1 MHQQECSA
9 GSFLFAKLRVFI
21 VDTLSMDTERFGG
34 IARLY
39 GQQGLQRLQQAHVAV
54 IGIGGVGSWAAEAL
68 ARSGVGQ
75 ITLIDLDDIC
85 VTNTNRQAH
94 TLSSTIGELKVD
106 AMAERLRAINPACQV
121 EAVADFITEDNLA
134 ELLHDGVHFVV
145 DCIDSLQP
153 KAALIA
159 WCKRNKLPLITTG
172 GAGGQIDPTQIQV
185 ADLNKTFHDP
195 LAARLRSRLKKHYGF
210 TRTPKKNFGVPCVFS
225 TEQLRYPTPDGQV
238 CQEKGFVGEGVK
250 LDCAGGFG
258 AAMTVT
264 TTFGLVAAS
273 RALDAI
279 VSGKAGPKTPLSE

>member
-1 MHQQECSA
+1 
-9 GSFLFAKLRVFI
+9 
-21 VDTLSMDTERFGG
+21 MDTQRFGG

-39 GQQGLQRLQQAHVAV
+39 GEQGLQRLQQAHVAV

-68 ARSGVGQ
+68 VRSGVGEL
-75 ITLIDLDDIC
+75 TLIDLDDIC
-85 VTNTNRQAH
+85 VTNTNRQVH
-94 TLSSTIGELKVD
+94 TLSDTIGQLKVD
-106 AMAERLRAINPACQV
+106 AMAARLLAINPQCKVHA
-121 EAVADFITEDNLA
+121 EPDFIAEDNLA
-134 ELLHDGVHFVV
+134 ELLHDGLDHVV
-145 DCIDSLQP
+145 DCIDSLVP

-159 WCKRNKLPLITTG
+159 WCKRRKIPLITTG

-195 LAARLRSRLKKHYGF
+195 LAARLRSRLKKHHGF

-225 TEQLRYPTPDGQV
+225 SEQLRYPKADGQV
-238 CQEKGFVGEGVK
+238 CFDKGFVGEGVK

-264 TTFGLVAAS
+264 ATFGLVAAS

-279 VSGKAGPKTPLSE
+279 VAGKGRPAR